1 MCFYFDWFSFYY
13 TPVPPFT
20 PVLGRKLDCRR
31 KRKVKKL
38 RMTNISR
45 HTNLIKKEHL
55 EMNNKEES
63 SVVLGE
69 LSEFNK
75 KGKQFRESVWIHRS
89 AMISMA
95 FIISWCHAA
104 ALLHDVCALSVSMKS
119 FFLPDR
125 IALSE
130 LLQWMWKQEEDKHK
144 NFCKWVERWKRERY
158 VQGLAALPRIHN
170 SIFISLPE
178 PLTLCASLSLRITSS
193 VFRDRL
199 LLDFEDVREMLR
211 DLMR

>member
-1 MCFYFDWFSFYY
+1 MQTTTCLCQYALPSSLVQPDGSHFQLFIAFRVSISCQKFFSRWRKDSPLIKRNFLMCFYFDWFSFYY
-13 TPVPPFT
+13 TPAPPFT
-20 PVLGRKLDCRR
+20 TVLGRKLDCRR

-75 KGKQFRESVWIHRS
+75 KGKQFCESVWIHRS

-95 FIISWCHAA
+95 FIIFWCHIA
-104 ALLHDVCALSVSMKS
+104 ALLYDVCALSVSNEKLFS
-119 FFLPDR
+119 PRPD
-125 IALSE
+125 
-130 LLQWMWKQEEDKHK
+130 
-144 NFCKWVERWKRERY
+144 
-158 VQGLAALPRIHN
+158 
-170 SIFISLPE
+170 SIVGVTPVDAE
-178 PLTLCASLSLRITSS
+178 TGRRQT
-193 VFRDRL
+193 
-199 LLDFEDVREMLR
+199 
-211 DLMR
+211 